1 MSTAHD
7 IIYSQMVSY
16 NVMYSFYDEE
26 EIMSVLQSIFLG
38 IIQGLTEFLPVSS
51 SGHLAIFQNIFHI
64 DTGSSILFDI
74 LLHLGTLL
82 VVFVVYWKDIWK
94 LIVEAI
100 HMLGD
105 IFSNLGNFF
114 KNRGKEEKLP
124 YRRVVRTN
132 YRKFVVLLLVS
143 TIPTGIMGVLGEKL
157 ISDAGNTL
165 LIPGI
170 CLLITGV
177 LLLLSDRMENCT
189 KIPKD
194 VTYREGILV
203 GIAQGFA
210 TLPGLS
216 RSGTT
221 IAACLFCGFDRRF
234 AVKYSF
240 ILSIPA
246 ILGAAV
252 LEIKDVGGEVISGG
266 MVGTYLAGMAAAA
279 LVGYICIRTML
290 VVVRNKKF
298 KYFAFYCFAI
308 GAVSIVC
315 NFVL

>member
-1 MSTAHD
+1 
-7 IIYSQMVSY
+7 
-16 NVMYSFYDEE
+16 
-26 EIMSVLQSIFLG
+26 MSVLQSIFLG

-51 SGHLAIFQNIFHI
+51 SGHLAIIQNIFQI

-82 VVFVVYWKDIWK
+82 VVFIVYWKDIWK
-94 LIVEAI
+94 LILEAL

-105 IFSNLGNFF
+105 IFYNLAALF
-114 KNRGKEEKLP
+114 KGSEADGKKP
-124 YRRVVRTN
+124 YRRVVRSN

-157 ISDAGNTL
+157 IKGASDTL
-165 LIPGI
+165 LVPGI
-170 CLLITGV
+170 CLLITGA

-194 VTYREGILV
+194 VTYKEGVLV

-252 LEIKDVGGEVISGG
+252 LEIKDVGAEVVGG
-266 MVGTYLAGMAAAA
+266 GLVGTYLAGMVAAA
-279 LVGYICIRTML
+279 LVGYVCIRTML

-298 KYFAFYCFAI
+298 KYFAFYCFAVGI
-308 GAVSIVC
+308 ISIVC

>member
-1 MSTAHD
+1 MSLL
-7 IIYSQMVSY
+7 
-16 NVMYSFYDEE
+16 E
-26 EIMSVLQSIFLG
+26 SILLG
-38 IIQGLTEFLPVSS
+38 VVQGLTEFLPVSS
-51 SGHLAIFQNIFHI
+51 SGHLAIIQNFFKI

-82 VVFVVYWKDIWK
+82 VVFIVYWRDIWK
-94 LIVEAI
+94 LIVEAV

-105 IFSNLGNFF
+105 AFSNLGTFF
-114 KNRGKEEKLP
+114 KNKGAEKKLP
-124 YRRVVRTN
+124 YKRIVRTN
-132 YRKFVVLLLVS
+132 YRKFVILLIVS
-143 TIPTGIMGVLGEKL
+143 TIPTAIIGLLGESL
-157 ISDAGNTL
+157 ITSASDTL

-177 LLLLSDRMENCT
+177 LLLISDRAKNCV

-194 VTYREGILV
+194 ISYGQGALV
-203 GIAQGFA
+203 GVAQGFA

-221 IAACLFCGFDRRF
+221 ITACLLCGFDRKF

-246 ILGAAV
+246 ILGAAI
-252 LEIKDVGGEVISGG
+252 LEIKDVGQEVITQG
-266 MVGTYLAGMAAAA
+266 MIGTYAAGMIAAA

-298 KYFAFYCFAI
+298 KYFAFYCFAVGAISII
-308 GAVSIVC
+308 GHFA
-315 NFVL
+315 L